1 MNRNEAIEKA
11 KALVSQM
18 TVEEL
23 ASQLRYDAFSVDRL
37 GIPAYN
43 WWNEALHG
51 VAREGTATSFPQEIA
66 QGASFD
72 RELVHEIGNI
82 CAVEGRAK
90 YNAYNEDGDHSRYKG
105 LTFWSPNIN
114 IFRDPR
120 WGRGQETYGEDP
132 YLTAQLGCSFI
143 KGMQQ
148 YRGGYM
154 TAAACAKHFAVHSG
168 PEELRHEFNAIASEK
183 DLEETY
189 LPAFEACV
197 KEAEVEAVMGAYNRT
212 NGEVCCASEYL
223 MNKLRGEWG
232 FEGHFVS
239 DCWAVRDFHE
249 KHHVTSRPEESVTKA
264 LKAGCDLNCGCT
276 YQKIMNAYDEG
287 MITREDIEK
296 CAVRLFTS
304 RYLLGMFDKSELD
317 EISYDVVA
325 CDEHRRIA
333 YRAAVEGTVLLKNSG
348 ILPIDDK
355 KYRTIA
361 VIGPNAD
368 SRIALIGN
376 YYGTP
381 NRYITVLDG
390 ITDECEKRG
399 IRVHYSEG
407 CHIYNSRPEKDTNDR
422 FRLGEA
428 KAAAKSS
435 DLVILCL
442 GLDSTLEGEQG
453 DVSNVFASGDK
464 LDLLL
469 PESQRE
475 LMEEIRKTGKP
486 FIVINLTGS
495 AVDLSE
501 ADKYAEAVMQAWYPG
516 AEGGRAIA
524 DMIFGKAS
532 PSGKL
537 PVTFYRNNDP
547 LPEFTDYSMK
557 GRTYRYIE
565 YKPLYEF
572 GYGLN
577 YGDTYTV
584 KLEAENI
591 SFGKAAQN
599 GIDISVT
606 VKNDGKYDVSEVIQI
621 YVKVKSDN
629 EVPNKKLAAFER
641 TVLKAGEEKTL
652 PIHIDKLA
660 FTTVN
665 DEGER
670 NADGIGAVIYAGCNL
685 DKMITREI

>member
-1 MNRNEAIEKA
+1 MERDEAIKRA
-11 KALVSQM
+11 KELVSQM

-23 ASQLRYDAFSVDRL
+23 ASQLRYDAFAIERL
-37 GIPAYN
+37 NIPSYN

-72 RELVHEIGNI
+72 RDLIHEIGNI

-90 YNAYNEDGDHSRYKG
+90 YNAYSEDGDHSRYKG

-168 PEELRHEFNAIASEK
+168 PEALRHEFNAIANEK
-183 DLEETY
+183 DMQETY

-239 DCWAVRDFHE
+239 DCWAIRDFHE
-249 KHHVTSRPEESVTKA
+249 KHHVTDRPEESVTKA

-296 CAVRLFTS
+296 CAVRLFTT

-317 EISYDVVA
+317 EIPYDVVA
-325 CDEHRRIA
+325 CKEHRDMA
-333 YRAAVEGTVLLKNSG
+333 YRAAVEGTVLLKNDG
-348 ILPIDDK
+348 ILPIEDK

-390 ITDECEKRG
+390 ITDECDKRG

-407 CHIYNSRPEKDTNDR
+407 CHMYEPRPEKDKNDR

-428 KAAAKSS
+428 KAAAKAS

-464 LDLLL
+464 LNLLL

-475 LMEEIRKTGKP
+475 LLDEVIKIGKP
-486 FIVINLTGS
+486 FIVVSMTGS

-501 ADKYAEAVMQAWYPG
+501 ADKYAGAVVQVWYPG
-516 AEGGRAIA
+516 AEGGKAVA
-524 DMIFGKAS
+524 DMLFGKVS

-537 PVTFYRNNDP
+537 PVTFYRNSDP
-547 LPEFTDYSMK
+547 MPEFTDYSMR
-557 GRTYRYIE
+557 GRTYRYID

-577 YGDTYTV
+577 YGNTRVTE
-584 KLEAENI
+584 LEAEKI
-591 SFGKAAQN
+591 SYAEAAQK
-599 GIDISVT
+599 GLD
-606 VKNDGKYDVSEVIQI
+606 VKVRVINEGSFDVSEVVQV
-621 YVKVKSDN
+621 YVKVKSVN
-629 EVPNKKLAAFER
+629 EVPNRKLAAFER
-641 TVLKAGEEKTL
+641 TELKAGEEKTL
-652 PIHIDKLA
+652 VLHIDKMA
-660 FTTVN
+660 FTTVDN
-665 DEGER
+665 SGAR
-670 NADGIGAVIYAGCNL
+670 NADGTGAIIYAGCNP
-685 DKMITREI
+685 DKLICEDI